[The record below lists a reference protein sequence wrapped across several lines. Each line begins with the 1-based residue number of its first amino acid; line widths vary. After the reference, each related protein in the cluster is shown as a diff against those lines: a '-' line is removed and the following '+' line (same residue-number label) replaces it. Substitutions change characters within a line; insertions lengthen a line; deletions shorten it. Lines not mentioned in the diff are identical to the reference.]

1 MVEVAKLVYEVDT
14 SNAVA
19 ALEALT
25 KAAER
30 AANAVNAIGSSK
42 DQTVVV
48 NLTGDKWLVD
58 IAGEI
63 IDQIAD
69 QSKGGRVVIKRDDQ
83 KDE

>member
-14 SNAVA
+14 YNAVA

-30 AANAVNAIGSSK
+30 AADAINAIGTEK
-42 DQTVVV
+42 PQTVMV

-58 IAGEI
+58 IAGEV
-63 IDQIAD
+63 IDQITE

-83 KDE
+83 KDK